1 MAPRLSQAQD
11 KKAES
16 AHVPIKPRAESKILA
31 KMRRN
36 KARAAG
42 KFVGPRSRA
51 FPRWEASGG
60 FGGTREKAR
69 EEGAS
74 LILLGSRKSMSPKRQ
89 KEILAQPARWKLR
102 INSRQKSGNGK

>member
-1 MAPRLSQAQD
+1 V
-11 KKAES
+11 E
-16 AHVPIKPRAESKILA
+16 
-31 KMRRN
+31 
-36 KARAAG
+36 
-42 KFVGPRSRA
+42 PRSRA

-102 INSRQKSGNGK
+102 INIRQNSGNGK